1 MASFLPEGRSRAHLP
16 IPNLD
21 ALNPRKRDADHRLAR
36 SADPR
41 FPLFDRTHRIQH
53 SHGDPCHGRGTIM
66 QPETRI
72 LVVDYNSN
80 TRALFRAILA
90 KNGFAVAEA
99 KEGQEALEQIHEFTP
114 NVVLMDIMMP
124 GVAGN
129 ELVETIKEWHPEMEV
144 IMITSIDQEE
154 IKQECLEKGAFDL
167 LVKPVTQEQ
176 LLSTIHRALEK
187 AA

>member
-1 MASFLPEGRSRAHLP
+1 
-16 IPNLD
+16 
-21 ALNPRKRDADHRLAR
+21 
-36 SADPR
+36 
-41 FPLFDRTHRIQH
+41 
-53 SHGDPCHGRGTIM
+53 M

-72 LVVDYNSN
+72 LVVDDNSN

-114 NVVLMDIMMP
+114 NVVLLDIMMP